1 MINVIFVGLGGF
13 LGAVM
18 RYLLG
23 LIPIKEYTAFPI
35 ITLVINIVG
44 AFVIG
49 LIAAFCEKNKIASQ
63 PLILFLK
70 VGLCGGFTTFSTF
83 SLESYDLFAEGKT
96 LMAIAYIL
104 LSVAFCI
111 LAVFGARVLVK

>member
-35 ITLVINIVG
+35 ITLV
-44 AFVIG
+44 
-49 LIAAFCEKNKIASQ
+49 KILSAR
-63 PLILFLK
+63 
-70 VGLCGGFTTFSTF
+70 
-83 SLESYDLFAEGKT
+83 
-96 LMAIAYIL
+96 L
-104 LSVAFCI
+104 L
-111 LAVFGARVLVK
+111 